1 MADDDSE
8 RSRLVDAYRR
18 VNAAPA
24 SRREQVLARVLAPG
38 GVGVFVGGARPTGAP
53 WAVILL
59 GVAAAVLAVLA
70 LEAITGGVA
79 VRLGRAPRFVAADGA
94 ERVREA
100 ALATPAAP
108 TARAATAPVPAAAPV
123 PAELPIASPP
133 AASVDASLGEG
144 EPSAVPVQRPRGVV
158 PSTTPPAAPVPAA
171 TALAA
176 KDEPALMDEARRAM
190 RRRGWVDARNA
201 LTEHAAAFP
210 AGTHAAERRALLVV
224 VACRLD
230 PSEDSWA
237 RARAFLDEEPGS
249 SFVHAVTVACRPS
262 DAVRVVSPFD

>member
-1 MADDDSE
+1 MADDDPE

-24 SRREQVLARVLAPG
+24 SRRELVLARVLAPG
-38 GVGVFVGGARPTGAP
+38 DVGVFVDGARSTGAP
-53 WAVILL
+53 WAMILL

-79 VRLGRAPRFVAADGA
+79 VRLGRAPRFEAADGA
-94 ERVREA
+94 ERVRAA

-108 TARAATAPVPAAAPV
+108 TVRAATAPVPA
-123 PAELPIASPP
+123 ELPTASLP
-133 AASVDASLGEG
+133 AASSDASPGEG
-144 EPSAVPVQRPRGVV
+144 EASAVPIQRPRGVV
-158 PSTTPPAAPVPAA
+158 PSTTAPATTAPAV
-171 TALAA
+171 TAPAA

-210 AGTHAAERRALLVV
+210 AGTHAAERRALLIV

-237 RARAFLDEEPGS
+237 RARAFLDEEPAS
-249 SFVHAVTVACRPS
+249 PFVHTVTIACRRP